1 MNLTGLKSR
10 CQQCIFLLKSLRDNS
25 LPCLLQSREATFSPW
40 LVTSSSIFKAS
51 ITASSN
57 LWLWQWPLTF
67 LSPSFTDTDP
77 LITLGPSK
85 VSWLP
90 VLILFATLILSCQLQ
105 VLGSRMW
112 KYLTNYYSVYP
123 TTDEIT
129 SVICFTNSF
138 LIIFLRPLPN
148 LHFSLG
154 GLGAYIFCGFLN
166 YAHNHEKAVILKVW
180 HQYQH
185 RITWELVISSESQP
199 HLDL

>member
-1 MNLTGLKSR
+1 MYIPSKKSER
-10 CQQCIFLLKSLRDNS
+10 QFITLPFTVSRGHLHSLACDFFFH
-25 LPCLLQSREATFSPW
+25 LQSQHH
-40 LVTSSSIFKAS
+40 SIFKS
-51 ITASSN
+51 
-57 LWLWQWPLTF
+57 LT
-67 LSPSFTDTDP
+67 LTMTTDLPVSLFTDTDP

-199 HLDL
+199 HIDL